1 MNSLQH
7 ILESKVVP
15 VIRQAQPETIHSI
28 VEALYEGG
36 IRTVELTAET
46 PRIEYMIQ
54 TLAEKWKDKVSIGA
68 GTVLD
73 SETAR
78 NLIMAGASFI
88 VSPVLD
94 EETVKL
100 CNRYGVPCIPGVFTP
115 TEMLRAKVAG
125 APMVKLFPASSLGPR
140 HIKSIKGPLP
150 QISVMATGGIDL
162 HNMTEYLENGAD
174 AVGVGSQL
182 VNSKSLRTHAD
193 FEQLK
198 EEAARYTTNVQQ
210 KESLLQNM

>member
-1 MNSLQH
+1 MNALQH
-7 ILESKVVP
+7 ILNAKVVP

-28 VEALYEGG
+28 IDALYEGG

-46 PRIEYMIQ
+46 PRIESMIRDL
-54 TLAEKWKDKVSIGA
+54 TEKWKDKVKIGA

-78 NLIMAGASFI
+78 SLIMAGASFI

-94 EETVKL
+94 EGTIKL
-100 CNRYGVPCIPGVFTP
+100 CNRYGIPCIPGVFTP
-115 TEMLRAKVAG
+115 TEMLRAYEAG

-150 QISVMATGGIDL
+150 QVSVMATGGIDR
-162 HNMTEYLENGAD
+162 HNMMEYLEHGAD

-182 VNSKSLRTHAD
+182 VNPKSLQTPAD
-193 FEQLK
+193 FESLK
-198 EEAARYTTNVQQ
+198 EEAAKYTT
-210 KESLLQNM
+210 SLYQTETIS